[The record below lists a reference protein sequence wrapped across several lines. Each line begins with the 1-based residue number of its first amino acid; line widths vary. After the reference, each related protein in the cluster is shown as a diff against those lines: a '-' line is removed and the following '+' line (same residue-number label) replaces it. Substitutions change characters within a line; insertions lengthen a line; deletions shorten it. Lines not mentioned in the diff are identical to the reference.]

1 MLEKKMTPNLRSLI
15 TLGGI
20 TINLYGLLFLAAI
33 LIILLILRRY
43 MQRHNH
49 NPELAIGG
57 TLYAMAGVI
66 IGARLVYSL
75 YYSFPSFVQNPLSIF
90 YIWQGGMSFH
100 GGMLGLLLAGYWF
113 CRKHK
118 LPFLVLADTLVIPA
132 AILLGAGRIIN
143 FLDHEITGTLTNI
156 LWCVEFQEIAG
167 CRHPVQLYDALNN
180 FFLAGVMYAFRKRKQ
195 APGTLLF
202 SYILFYSIIRF
213 SIDFF
218 RVYEFTLFGLGAG
231 QYLALMTTLIAGYG
245 LYRVSHAR

>member
-1 MLEKKMTPNLRSLI
+1 MRSFLVHMAMLEKKMTPNLRSLI

-118 LPFLVLADTLVIPA
+118 LQFLVLADTLVIPA
-132 AILLGAGRIIN
+132 AILLGAGR
-143 FLDHEITGTLTNI
+143 
-156 LWCVEFQEIAG
+156 
-167 CRHPVQLYDALNN
+167 
-180 FFLAGVMYAFRKRKQ
+180 
-195 APGTLLF
+195 
-202 SYILFYSIIRF
+202 
-213 SIDFF
+213 
-218 RVYEFTLFGLGAG
+218 
-231 QYLALMTTLIAGYG
+231 
-245 LYRVSHAR
+245 